1 YATALFF
8 LLLSLSSFIVLLRNY
23 LIMSLKY
30 EILKVECKEN
40 NCFVTVKLIRNGTVE
55 IFNSV
60 PIENINKLI
69 ENFSFF

>member
-1 YATALFF
+1 
-8 LLLSLSSFIVLLRNY
+8 
-23 LIMSLKY
+23 MSLEY

-40 NCFVTVKLIRNGTVE
+40 NCFITLKLIRNGTVE